1 MGMPSFP
8 NPMAVMSAVMAG
20 PANIVSIVQRVMNTV
35 QNAAFYSAGEGTKIG
50 IAGARE
56 AADNVRAG
64 VERAASI
71 SEFIADEGQDLID
84 QTDDYPIQATA
95 TSVEMGQEAAGQQA
109 GMFHRIANY
118 ISKELSDL
126 SKSWMTW
133 TGLTYILVFF
143 GIIFSF
149 FGYVKKICEWF
160 VNTSACVIEK
170 ITSFKSC
177 FFWYLLDI
185 IFEIMYLP
193 MRVILWFASPEMFDV
208 CEVKQLHD
216 MVVRQRDKLDC
227 FIYENYG
234 FHIFRYPHSEQK
246 RCYKCKFKNFP
257 NIADHFEG
265 VETSSAEDFFKSL
278 FAF

>member
-1 MGMPSFP
+1 MPPPFIIP
-8 NPMAVMSAVMAG
+8 PDLIAAEVLV
-20 PANIVSIVQRVMNTV
+20 PPKPVNIVMRMMNMV
-35 QNAAFYSAGEGTKIG
+35 KNATFYSTGEGTKAA
-50 IAGARE
+50 IATSRE

-64 VERAASI
+64 IERAASA

-84 QTDDYPIQATA
+84 QADDYPIQATA

-257 NIADHFEG
+257 NIADHFKG
-265 VETSSAEDFFKSL
+265 VETSSAEDFFTSL
-278 FAF
+278 EAF

>member
-1 MGMPSFP
+1 MGIPSLP
-8 NPMAVMSAVMAG
+8 NPMAVMAAVMAG
-20 PANIVSIVQRVMNTV
+20 PANIMATVQRVMNTV
-35 QNAAFYSAGEGTKIG
+35 QNVTFYGGGEASKAA
-50 IAGARE
+50 IAGTRE

-64 VERAASI
+64 VERAASA
-71 SEFIADEGQDLID
+71 SEFVADEGQDIVD
-84 QTDDYPIQATA
+84 AADDPVVQTAAT
-95 TSVEMGQEAAGQQA
+95 TLEMGQEEKGQA
-109 GMFHRIANY
+109 MGFMHRMGNFITEEAT
-118 ISKELSDL
+118 KLGQ
-126 SKSWMTW
+126 SWMTW
-133 TGLTYILVFF
+133 TGLVYILLFF
-143 GIIFSF
+143 GVIFSF

-170 ITSFKSC
+170 ITNFKTC

-193 MRVILWFASPEMFDV
+193 IRVILWLASPEMFDV
-208 CEVKQLHD
+208 CEVKQVHD

-246 RCYKCKFKNFP
+246 RCYKCKFKKFP
-257 NIADHFEG
+257 NIAAHFEG
-265 VETSSAEDFFKSL
+265 IETSSAEDFFKSL

>member
-1 MGMPSFP
+1 MPPPFIIP
-8 NPMAVMSAVMAG
+8 PDLIAAEVLV
-20 PANIVSIVQRVMNTV
+20 PPKPVNIVMRMMNMV
-35 QNAAFYSAGEGTKIG
+35 KNATFYSTGEGTKAA
-50 IAGARE
+50 IATSRE

-64 VERAASI
+64 IERAASA

-84 QTDDYPIQATA
+84 QADDYPIQATA

-149 FGYVKKICEWF
+149 FGYVKKIREWF
-160 VNTSACVIEK
+160 VSTTACVIEK

-208 CEVKQLHD
+208 CEVEQLHD
-216 MVVRQRDKLDC
+216 MVVRPRDKLDC

-257 NIADHFEG
+257 NIADHFKG
-265 VETSSAEDFFKSL
+265 VETSSAEDFFTSL
-278 FAF
+278 EAF

>member
-1 MGMPSFP
+1 MPPPFIIP
-8 NPMAVMSAVMAG
+8 PDLIAAEVLV
-20 PANIVSIVQRVMNTV
+20 PPKPVNIVMRMMNMV
-35 QNAAFYSAGEGTKIG
+35 KNATFYSTGEGTKAA
-50 IAGARE
+50 IATSRE

-64 VERAASI
+64 IERAASA

-84 QTDDYPIQATA
+84 QADDYPIQATA

-160 VNTSACVIEK
+160 VSTTACVIEK

-208 CEVKQLHD
+208 CEVEQLHD

-257 NIADHFEG
+257 NIADHFKG
-265 VETSSAEDFFKSL
+265 VETSSAEDFFTSL
-278 FAF
+278 EAF